1 MYYSAG
7 YPIGLKTQAILSAKC
22 GCFNTAA
29 VFTLWTLH
37 PGFWVWIVKSGR
49 TKLYPISRNSQK
61 SNIQVVIFFFF
72 IQVIISPSSEF
83 PKHWVTSPSLSHW
96 CVLELLLDQVNLPE
110 RRDRFCRPAPLPQHT
125 ASVTLSFLCLLQN
138 FPADLSVLRVPGT
151 PGLAD
156 LVAFPTWC
164 PCVVPERSRTH
175 IMAGDF
181 VSFTLVC
188 LPPGAE

>member
-1 MYYSAG
+1 MQNVG
-7 YPIGLKTQAILSAKC
+7 VLIQPQ
-22 GCFNTAA
+22 F
-29 VFTLWTLH
+29 LH
-37 PGFWVWIVKSGR
+37 SEPYIRGSEFELLNLGGPNCIPFLATVRRVTFKS
-49 TKLYPISRNSQK
+49 LF
-61 SNIQVVIFFFF
+61 FFFF

-83 PKHWVTSPSLSHW
+83 PKHWVTSPSVSHW